1 MPLPAA
7 SDKHFFSLTKKNT
20 KAMHVDRGLIRYLLL
35 VSRGRLPFDEIYQG
49 SEIRMVG
56 VDAAAMERG
65 KERRGDHD
73 PF

>member
-1 MPLPAA
+1 
-7 SDKHFFSLTKKNT
+7 
-20 KAMHVDRGLIRYLLL
+20 MHVDPGLIRYLLL